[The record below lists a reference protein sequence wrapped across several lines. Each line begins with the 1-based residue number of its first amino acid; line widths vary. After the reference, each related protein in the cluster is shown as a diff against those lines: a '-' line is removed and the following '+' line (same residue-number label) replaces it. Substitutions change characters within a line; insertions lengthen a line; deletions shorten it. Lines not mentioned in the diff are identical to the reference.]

1 MNNIDTEPNNWLSL
15 QERALKLSG
24 EAFNNL
30 QIEYNDK
37 LKHLKFEIE
46 IKNNKINELTNK
58 LELNNRLIESLY
70 HEKSDLI
77 FLLKNL
83 QNKCKKQGLNILNT
97 HNELKSI
104 REDYCKLK
112 NRLELCEINCS
123 SSSNYELINSN
134 NIIDI
139 PYTNNNI
146 IVDSSYNIIN
156 GLPNQETNK
165 TPSLIEQNENIE
177 FSENQKVDNNFNIND
192 LSSNLLSHKIES
204 NHLNY
209 SNHEINSVSK
219 DIYKDKIWYKISQV
233 LPTNSYLSLVTFV
246 RKYHLNEITE
256 EELQT
261 EIQNILLYNNKAI
274 QDAFAKDILQFSLC

>member
-1 MNNIDTEPNNWLSL
+1 MNNPSTESNNWLSL

-37 LKHLKFEIE
+37 LNNLQFEIE

-70 HEKSDLI
+70 NEKSDLI
-77 FLLKNL
+77 SLLKNL
-83 QNKCKKQGLNILNT
+83 KNKCKEQDLNILNT

-112 NRLELCEINCS
+112 NRLELCEINCNN
-123 SSSNYELINSN
+123 SNYELINSN
-134 NIIDI
+134 HIIDI
-139 PYTNNNI
+139 SYINNKDI
-146 IVDSSYNIIN
+146 IIN
-156 GLPNQETNK
+156 SSCNTIAGLPDQETNK

-177 FSENQKVDNNFNIND
+177 FSENQKVENNPNIND
-192 LSSNLLSHKIES
+192 LPNNLLSHTIGS
-204 NHLNY
+204 NHINY
-209 SNHEINSVSK
+209 NNCEINPVSK
-219 DIYKDKIWYKISQV
+219 DIYKDGIWYKISQV
-233 LPTNSYLSLVTFV
+233 LPRNSYLSLVTFV

-274 QDAFAKDILQFSLC
+274 QDAFAKDILQLSLC